1 MGGMNDD
8 RWVQVPYGYLLVN
21 YDAGMVA
28 HWFILQDPS
37 RTDIIRAATK
47 SVIASGV
54 AQAIHEH
61 DSGSM
66 CTRQCQALIPLDL
79 VVEMGENSPEPTEG
93 QGNATEGP
101 PEASGE

>member
-1 MGGMNDD
+1 MATEDD
-8 RWVQVPYGYLLVN
+8 RWVQVPYGVLLVN

-28 HWFILQDPS
+28 HWFILHDPS

-47 SVIASGV
+47 SVLASGV

-66 CTRQCQALIPLDL
+66 CTRRCQALLPLDL
-79 VVEMGENSPEPTEG
+79 AERGADSPEPTEG
-93 QGNATEGP
+93 QGNATEGLL
-101 PEASGE
+101 EASGE